1 MEFLVKKQITDHKKM
16 SWENNPVNR
25 FVEFIRFS
33 RYDLKLKI
41 VELDLL
47 LTLESPE
54 SNIILSTYI
63 TYSLHSDIWF
73 DLDGNVTTEELG
85 VITELDYWLNK
96 MVNVNVSDRI
106 LIEEG
111 IENLDIKFDYF
122 DQFL

>member
-1 MEFLVKKQITDHKKM
+1 MEFIVKKQITDHKKM

-54 SNIILSTYI
+54 GNVILSTYI
-63 TYSLHSDIWF
+63 TYPLHSDIWF
-73 DLDGNVTTEELG
+73 DIDGNVTTEELG

-96 MVNVNVSDRI
+96 MVNINVSDRI